1 MTKREPP
8 RERSATP
15 GRVRLDRALSKLGA
29 ASRAEAGRLI
39 ADGRVTV
46 RGRVVNDPA
55 REVVPER
62 DTLAIDGLPVRRGR
76 WRTLLLHKPR
86 GVVTT
91 RRDPEGRRTVFD
103 VLGSESAG
111 LVAVGRLDLATTGLL
126 LLTSDTQL
134 ANWLTDP
141 ANGVIRRYAVT
152 VRGELS
158 DEAAARMERGIA
170 GLRAARVEV
179 RKRSGRE
186 THLLIDLA
194 EGRNREVRRLV
205 AGIGREVVRL
215 LRVSFGRLELGHLQP
230 GEWRDVTK
238 REIEQAFPG
247 ARVAASTR
255 S

>member
-1 MTKREPP
+1 M
-8 RERSATP
+8 
-15 GRVRLDRALSKLGA
+15 D
-29 ASRAEAGRLI
+29 
-39 ADGRVTV
+39 
-46 RGRVVNDPA
+46 DPA
-55 REVVPER
+55 CAVVPER
-62 DTLAIDGLPVRRGR
+62 DALAIDGLPVRRGR
-76 WRTLLLHKPR
+76 WRTILFHKPR

-103 VLGSESAG
+103 VLGPESAG

-152 VRGELS
+152 VRGEIPN
-158 DEAAARMERGIA
+158 EAATRMERGID
-170 GLRAARVEV
+170 GLHAARVQV

-205 AGIGREVVRL
+205 SGVGHEVVRL
-215 LRVSFGRLELGHLQP
+215 LRVSFGGLELGHLQP

-247 ARVAASTR
+247 AGGAGSTR